1 MNNKIKKLT
10 LRELMN
16 NLTNL
21 KEWNNKTIGE
31 QFIRRVKIFL
41 LQEEI
46 RKIEKQSARYKI
58 DATEYLNCL
67 NEGIFHQVDQIRSLS
82 FPVITDIILSAEA
95 DARVIMPNGGSFN
108 TDSHVWD
115 ELFRKPVQVVT
126 NNVMSKPHKTS
137 GHEFAPCIIDDRL
150 FISVNIQTNKARL
163 IKEFTKLIE
172 QDFITRETKNKKP
185 VNATIDKIRLNVFIQ
200 ILDYRIIKNEAPEDN
215 PKEPSNYPDDEV
227 DFVKEHIKHR
237 FQKSELYT
245 NTIRAAALRTLKLL
259 DEWLSNRAHIIK
271 IKESLE
277 HILKTNSGSRH

>member
-172 QDFITRETKNKKP
+172 QDFITHEVKKKKP
-185 VNATIDKIRLNVFIQ
+185 VTATPKIIRENAFIQ
-200 ILDYRIIKNEAPEDN
+200 ILDYRIIKNEAAKDIH
-215 PKEPSNYPDDEV
+215 KEPTNYPEDEV
-227 DFVKEHIKHR
+227 DFVREHTR
-237 FQKSELYT
+237 YRYDKSELET
-245 NTIRAAALRTLKLL
+245 NTVRRAAINSLKLL
-259 DEWLSNRAHIIK
+259 DKWLSNPAHITK

-277 HILKTNSGSRH
+277 HILK